1 MRGLFRYL
9 YVGVILLVVA
19 CSTDEPIN
27 SVVPPEIQE
36 HKRYTVMVYGCGDGE
51 IDEYFEYAID
61 VVNLLD
67 VPKYINIVGQMKW
80 GNGYRSDWSDGSG
93 CVTRMKYNHETKR
106 YDNSK
111 FDYGSLM
118 MNEPKNLAEF
128 IEWARAEAP
137 ADEYIIV
144 FMGHGNAYHPSFEG
158 GATRGILRD
167 DDEIAYL
174 GLTDIA
180 EAFKTTQSHFGL
192 MHMVS
197 CLTNSIEYITELA
210 PYVDYYLAPNHV
222 TSPCG
227 IEIYSIID
235 GLINI
240 EQHDSTSVAKAAAY
254 YIDQAFNDLWD
265 YDYLT
270 IDYTLTEC
278 RKINKL
284 NNTVRAFTNAVVKL
298 YDEEKIIGSDGMN
311 SRYGFTTATID
322 EALSKAYYPVSAFF
336 SENSINALEW
346 YRLSYAFDIV
356 DIVTKVAEATQ
367 LSDIAEAAE
376 NIKAAATD
384 AIVHQRCANLTAVD
398 GVYYSVML
406 INSEQWETLGLEDA
420 GYENTAF
427 NRVAK
432 WSNLLKANNATF
444 LHCR

>member
-9 YVGVILLVVA
+9 YVGVMLLVVA

-51 IDEYFEYAID
+51 IDEYFEYTID
-61 VVNLLD
+61 IVKELN
-67 VPKYINIVGQMKW
+67 VPSYINIVGQMKW
-80 GNGYRSDWSDGSG
+80 GNGYRSEWSDGSG
-93 CVTRMKYNHETKR
+93 CVTRMKYNHETKS

-111 FDYGSLM
+111 FDDGSLM
-118 MNEPKNLAEF
+118 VNEPKNLAEF

-167 DDEIAYL
+167 DEEIAYL

-227 IEIYSIID
+227 IEVYSIID

-240 EQHDSTSVAKAAAY
+240 KQHDSTSVAKAAAY

-265 YDYLT
+265 QDYLT

-284 NNTVRAFTNAVVKL
+284 NNAVRAFTEEVVDL
-298 YDEEKIIGSDGMN
+298 YEEEVVIGSDEMN

-367 LSDIAEAAE
+367 HSKIAEAAE
-376 NIKAAATD
+376 GVRKAATE
-384 AIVHQRCANLTAVD
+384 AIAHQRDALLTAVD
-398 GVYYSVML
+398 RVYYSVTL
-406 INSEQWETLGLEDA
+406 INKEQWETLGFEAA
-420 GYENTAF
+420 GYEDTAF
-427 NRVAK
+427 DKVAK